1 VSVSRGPVGVLTERL
16 ALRRPEEGDVDA
28 ILRIHS
34 DRLACE
40 HNPSDMITVRAEAVD
55 RCRQWRAHWERHGFG
70 YWVVR
75 RHESSRVIGFCGLKV
90 MRLHEAPVL
99 NLFYRFDPAVWG
111 QGLAGEAVAAVVA
124 AAPGEPPVVARI
136 RPANVGSA
144 RVAMRAGLRRA
155 EHLDALGEDG
165 LDWVFTSARL

>member
-1 VSVSRGPVGVLTERL
+1 MLTERL
-16 ALRRPEEGDVDA
+16 TLRRPEEGDVDA

-55 RCRQWRAHWERHGFG
+55 RCRRWRAHWERHGFG
-70 YWVVR
+70 YWVVC
-75 RHESSRVIGFCGLKV
+75 RHGSSRVIGFCGLKA

-99 NLFYRFDPAVWG
+99 NLFYRFEPAVWG
-111 QGLAGEAVAAVVA
+111 QGLAGEAVAAVMA
-124 AAPGEPPVVARI
+124 AAPGEPPVIARI
-136 RPANVGSA
+136 RPANIGSA

-155 EHLDALGEDG
+155 EHLDTLGEDG
-165 LDWVFTSARL
+165 LDWVFTSATL